1 MKRSKRR
8 ETYSIRFKQK
18 FKKYT
23 VKECKIK
30 EKISKKKKR
39 KENRNQGWE
48 RWQQDRWKL
57 NPLAFVHPIGTPS
70 QSSQEQN

>member
-8 ETYSIRFKQK
+8 ETYSIRFKQE

-30 EKISKKKKR
+30 EKISKKKKKKR
-39 KENRNQGWE
+39 K
-48 RWQQDRWKL
+48 
-57 NPLAFVHPIGTPS
+57 
-70 QSSQEQN
+70 QEPGMGKMAAR